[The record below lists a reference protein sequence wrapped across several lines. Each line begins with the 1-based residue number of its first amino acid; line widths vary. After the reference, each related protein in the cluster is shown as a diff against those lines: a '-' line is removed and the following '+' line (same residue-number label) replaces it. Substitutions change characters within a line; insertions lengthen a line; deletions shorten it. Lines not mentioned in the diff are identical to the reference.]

1 MNSKAG
7 IIEKIIA
14 DGNAIVEK
22 NLSEA
27 KAKAESILNASK
39 QKSAEFASKSEK
51 QAVVDGEEI
60 IKRRK
65 IVAKLDCNKVMLS
78 KKKELVDD
86 VFKEAI
92 STLRKDKS
100 KYITLISGMLER
112 NADDG
117 DCVVICEKDKTV
129 ITADLVAKVAKKCGK
144 KLTLSSEYGDFDGGV
159 ILENENFD
167 KNLSLSLALADIR
180 ENIEGHVVEILF
192 KESV

>member
-27 KAKAESILNASK
+27 KAKAESILSAAK
-39 QKSAEFASKSEK
+39 QTSADFASKSEK
-51 QAVVDGEEI
+51 QAIVDGEEI

-78 KKKELVDD
+78 KKKELVDII
-86 VFKEAI
+86 FKEAI

-117 DCVVICEKDKTV
+117 DCVVICEKDKDV
-129 ITADLVAKVAKKCGK
+129 ITADLIAKVAKKCGK
-144 KLTLSSEYGDFDGGV
+144 KLSLSMEYGDFDGGF
-159 ILENENFD
+159 ILENERFD

-180 ENIEGHVVEILF
+180 ENIEGQVVEILF